1 MIAVAPSIVDIRAAR
16 ERLAGRVRVTPVLEV
31 PLSDLDSTW
40 PLECTALFKLELF
53 QLTGT
58 FKVRGA
64 LNGMLGLSAE
74 HKRRGV
80 TTVSAGNHAVAVAYA
95 ARALGIS
102 AKVVMP
108 KSANP
113 ARVRLARGYG
123 ADVEFADSGGAA
135 FDRVREIE
143 AQQGRTFIHPF
154 EGPGPVTG
162 AATVGLE
169 WFEQCGPVD
178 AAVIA
183 CGGGGLLGGVAAAVK
198 QLSPKTLLYGVEP
211 QGADAMSRSFEAG
224 EPVSLP
230 AVATIA
236 DSLAPPMTT
245 PYTLAVC
252 RRFVEKIARVSDDEI
267 RSAMGLLFRSLK
279 LAVEPAGATALAGT
293 LGPLRD
299 ALRDKRRIGI
309 LICGS
314 NIDPRT
320 YCSQLQRAGDE

>member
-1 MIAVAPSIVDIRAAR
+1 MIVDAPSIADIRAAR
-16 ERLAGRVRVTPVLEV
+16 ERLASSVRVTPVIAL
-31 PLSDLDSTW
+31 PLSELDSTW
-40 PLECTALFKLELF
+40 PSDSTALLKLELF
-53 QLTGT
+53 QVTGT

-64 LNGMLGLSAE
+64 LNGMLDLSGE
-74 HKRRGV
+74 QKRRGV
-80 TTVSAGNHAVAVAYA
+80 TAVSAGNHAVAVAYA

-102 AKVVMP
+102 ATVVMP

-113 ARVRLARGYG
+113 ARVQLARDYG
-123 ADVEFADSGGAA
+123 ADIEFAENGGAA
-135 FDRVREIE
+135 FDRVMEIE
-143 AQQGRTFIHPF
+143 AEQGRTFIHPF

-169 WFEQCGPVD
+169 WLEQCGEIDV
-178 AAVIA
+178 AVIA
-183 CGGGGLLGGVAAAVK
+183 CGGGGLLGGVAAAMK
-198 QLSPKTLLYGVEP
+198 QLSPKIQLFGVEP
-211 QGADAMSRSFEAG
+211 KGADAMFRSFDAG

-252 RRFVEKIARVSDDEI
+252 RRFVEQIARVSDDEI
-267 RSAMGLLFRSLK
+267 RNAMSVLFRSLK
-279 LAVEPAGATALAGT
+279 LAVEPAGATALAGV
-293 LGPLRD
+293 LGPLREL
-299 ALRDKRRIGI
+299 LRGKRRIGI

-320 YCSQLQRAGDE
+320 YCSQLPGVN